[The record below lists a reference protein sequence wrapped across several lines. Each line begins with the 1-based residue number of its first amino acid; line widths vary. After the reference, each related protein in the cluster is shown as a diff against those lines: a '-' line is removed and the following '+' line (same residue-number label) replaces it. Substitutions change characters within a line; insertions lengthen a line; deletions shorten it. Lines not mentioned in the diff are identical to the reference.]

1 MKVIKIFLASS
12 EEMDYDRMVFG
23 NLIRRLDDV
32 YEKRGIR
39 LKLFEWE
46 DYDSAFNDRRKQDE
60 YNENVRESD
69 IFLALFHK
77 KAGQFTIEE
86 FDVASETFKA
96 KSSPKVYAYLK
107 DLKPGEEVSKELE
120 EFKRRMFDEMGHYWC
135 RYDTRDSLQ
144 LQFVMQL
151 QLVES
156 SMGDNLVVENGDVRI
171 DGLKVASMDRVK
183 FASSN
188 ENYVKMSEEL
198 SVLPGKIEK
207 AKERLQKYPDDED
220 LVEDLQ
226 QKLDHYNKLKKEF
239 TEYQDILFDTAK
251 RISRLQG
258 EHITERMRRAMDAFN
273 EGNVREAN
281 IILNEAEADAKRFL
295 NDYKQSRMITEQKRQ
310 NVICSIKEL
319 TLKAS
324 TIIADDSYPIE
335 DGVEI
340 ADGLFDQ
347 AEEMARTIDWDK
359 RQYAKLLFSHGDA
372 LSNYSRYTVKQ
383 NHLIK
388 AHRLLEETISFGE
401 SLFGQYHPSVAS
413 ACEQLGLIYKKLG
426 DFSHSHNLYEKSL
439 NIWKVLTGERSVEV
453 ARVYNQIGK
462 ICFDQGDFTSA
473 SSIFER
479 ALHIHNNCYD
489 DNSAIIASDYYFL
502 GVIYYRMGAFDK
514 ALEYLRKSLSIR
526 ERLTGQVDPWT
537 LETIGSIYKQNE
549 DYGSALSAYEK
560 ALRERE
566 MNDPLDD
573 NLLTAFTRDEVSDL
587 RSIIKNK

>member
-281 IILNEAEADAKRFL
+281 IILNEAEADAKRNL

-310 NVICSIKEL
+310 IVI
-319 TLKAS
+319 
-324 TIIADDSYPIE
+324 
-335 DGVEI
+335 
-340 ADGLFDQ
+340 
-347 AEEMARTIDWDK
+347 
-359 RQYAKLLFSHGDA
+359 
-372 LSNYSRYTVKQ
+372 YS
-383 NHLIK
+383 
-388 AHRLLEETISFGE
+388 LEELVLKISTVRADLSISEWDRFDLTDKLYLQALDIAQEVNYDKKKYAWLKEKYLGFLILHLHHCYDAGE
-401 SLFGQYHPSVAS
+401 RA
-413 ACEQLGLIYKKLG
+413 YKQG
-426 DFSHSHNLYEKSL
+426 DLETAETMVQRGIKSL
-439 NIWKVLTGERSVEV
+439 NKWLGDLPMGIDHSYELLG
-453 ARVYNQIGK
+453 QIYHK
-462 ICFDQGDFTSA
+462 SGD
-473 SSIFER
+473 
-479 ALHIHNNCYD
+479 Y
-489 DNSAIIASDYYFL
+489 
-502 GVIYYRMGAFDK
+502 VK
-514 ALEYLRKSLSIR
+514 ALESYNKAIDFHNEIYVSDTVFMGDLLCPQTYNRMGCIYLEIK
-526 ERLTGQVDPWT
+526 EFD
-537 LETIGSIYKQNE
+537 
-549 DYGSALSAYEK
+549 SAIEYFEK
-560 ALRERE
+560 ALEALDSSRTKTSKCTALTYGNIYRNIGLVHKERGE
-566 MNDPLDD
+566 SAEAKDY
-573 NLLTAFTRDEVSDL
+573 LTKAQTVFTKVLGPEHKKTKETTNQLQTV
-587 RSIIKNK
+587 